1 MRLAIA
7 ACAIA
12 LAVFAG
18 VFGYLV
24 VNDPALL
31 NVTSSEPV
39 AAAAPHRPRAGPRC
53 ARSPSSAKCPRPPA
67 ARAPAEVSPTVAQRA
82 TPAEAAPVM
91 AQASPPAKAA
101 PAPAKAA
108 PAPASCPGN
117 PNALGVA
124 RTVEIDTTGGPGF
137 GFEHFRQ
144 HDFLEP
150 GEVVLTYDDGP
161 WPQRTMAVVNALA
174 AHCTRAIF
182 FPIGKHAT
190 YEPGILKQV
199 AARGHSVGSHTWSH
213 QNLAAKPVDV
223 GKSEIEK
230 GISAV
235 ALAVGGP
242 TAPFF
247 RFPALRHPPELVSY
261 LGERNIAIFSTDMDS
276 FDFKMRKPEQVRQSV
291 MAKLKKFGKGIV
303 LMHDFQQSTAAAT
316 ADLLNDL
323 KEGGY
328 KIVHMRASK
337 PITTIASYDEEVRK
351 DAKLPTVSSKP
362 TSSVVRTVNE

>member
-24 VNDPALL
+24 VNNPALL
-31 NVTSSEPV
+31 NTSSEP
-39 AAAAPHRPRAGPRC
+39 AANTTRASTEARPTLRTITVVNEA
-53 ARSPSSAKCPRPPA
+53 PPA
-67 ARAPAEVSPTVAQRA
+67 AVTRAPADVSPTVAQRTA
-82 TPAEAAPVM
+82 PAEAA
-91 AQASPPAKAA
+91 QASPQAKAA
-101 PAPAKAA
+101 PA
-108 PAPASCPGN
+108 ASCPGN
-117 PNALGVA
+117 PNALGVT

-174 AHCTRAIF
+174 AHCSRAIF

-213 QNLAAKPVDV
+213 QNLAAKSVDE
-223 GKSEIEK
+223 GKAEIEK

-303 LMHDFQQSTAAAT
+303 LMHDFQQSTAGAT

-323 KEGGY
+323 KAAGY
-328 KIVHMRASK
+328 KIVHMRARA

-351 DAKLPTVSSKP
+351 DAKLPTVSAKP

>member
-12 LAVFAG
+12 LAIFAW
-18 VFGYLV
+18 VFGYHV
-24 VNDPALL
+24 IGEHAL
-31 NVTSSEPV
+31 S
-39 AAAAPHRPRAGPRC
+39 GPE
-53 ARSPSSAKCPRPPA
+53 PA
-67 ARAPAEVSPTVAQRA
+67 ARVAMPSPESRPAQTVAVVSEAAPAVAPAPTDVSPTVAQGTA
-82 TPAEAAPVM
+82 AAAPP
-91 AQASPPAKAA
+91 ARAAS
-101 PAPAKAA
+101 
-108 PAPASCPGN
+108 PASCPGN
-117 PNALGVA
+117 PDALGVA
-124 RTVEIDTTGGPGF
+124 RTVEIDTSGGPGF

-144 HDFLEP
+144 HDFLQP

-161 WPQRTMAVVNALA
+161 WPHRTMAVINALA

-199 AARGHSVGSHTWSH
+199 AVSGHTVGSHTWSH
-213 QNLAAKPVDV
+213 QNLASKPLED
-223 GKSEIEK
+223 GKREIEK

-242 TAPFF
+242 VAPFF

-303 LMHDFQQSTAAAT
+303 LMHDFQQSTASAT

-323 KEGGY
+323 KAGGY
-328 KIVHMRASK
+328 KIVHMRART
-337 PITTIASYDEEVRK
+337 PVTTIAAYDEEVRK
-351 DAKLPTVSSKP
+351 DAKLPTVSTRP
-362 TSSVVRTVNE
+362 TSSVVRTINE

>member
-1 MRLAIA
+1 MLRT
-7 ACAIA
+7 
-12 LAVFAG
+12 VT
-18 VFGYLV
+18 V
-24 VNDPALL
+24 V
-31 NVTSSEPV
+31 SE
-39 AAAAPHRPRAGPRC
+39 A
-53 ARSPSSAKCPRPPA
+53 PPA
-67 ARAPAEVSPTVAQRA
+67 AVSRAPAEVSPTVAQRT
-82 TPAEAAPVM
+82 TPAEAPPVM
-91 AQASPPAKAA
+91 AQASPPAKGA

-117 PNALGVA
+117 PNALGVT

-213 QNLAAKPVDV
+213 QNLAAKPVDQ
-223 GKSEIEK
+223 GKAEIEK

-247 RFPALRHPPELVSY
+247 RFPALRHPARAGELSRRAQHRD
-261 LGERNIAIFSTDMDS
+261 LLDRHGL
-276 FDFKMRKPEQVRQSV
+276 VRLQDAQAGTGAAV
-291 MAKLKKFGKGIV
+291 GDGQAEEVGKGIV

-328 KIVHMRASK
+328 KIVHMRARA
-337 PITTIASYDEEVRK
+337 PVTTIASYDEEVRK

-362 TSSVVRTVNE
+362 TSSVVRTINE